1 VTTIL
6 GQFAVHFC
14 ALIYLS
20 HEAGLRAVPRE
31 GKVKLNIDLA
41 PDEKE
46 EFQPNIINSTV
57 YIICLA
63 LQVSTF
69 AVNYKVSSGHVF
81 LFKYKI
87 YIKSCVFL

>member
-1 VTTIL
+1 
-6 GQFAVHFC
+6 
-14 ALIYLS
+14 
-20 HEAGLRAVPRE
+20 VPRE

-69 AVNYKVSSGHVF
+69 AVNYKVSSEMAGHF
-81 LFKYKI
+81 FFKYKI